1 MSSRR
6 IGLIVPSSNVTMET
20 ELPEMF
26 GRRPERF
33 TFHSARMRMTTV
45 TPEALAA
52 MNAHGERSATELADA
67 QVDVLAYACL
77 VAVMAAGPGAHQR
90 AAATLAAAAGGRTP
104 VVTSAGALIDGIAAL
119 GVRRVA
125 MIAPYAPALTAKVV
139 DYLAD
144 AGISVVDAISL
155 GVTDNCAVGRLDPT
169 NLVALTDQLDLADA
183 EALVLSACVQMPS
196 LTAIEAAEQR
206 TGLPTLSAATA
217 TTRELLLALGL
228 APVVPGAGSLLTEH
242 AMRPPRVVASAAH

>member
-1 MSSRR
+1 VSRR

-52 MNAHGERSATELADA
+52 MNAHGERCAGELADA
-67 QVDVLAYACL
+67 QVDVIAYACL

-90 AAATLAAAAGGRTP
+90 AAASLAAAAGGQTP
-104 VVTSAGALIDGIAAL
+104 VVTSAGALIDAISAL

-125 MIAPYAPALTAKVV
+125 MITPYAPALTAKVV

-144 AGISVVDAISL
+144 AGIAVVDAISL

-169 NLVALTDQLDLADA
+169 RLVALTDQLNLDEA
-183 EALVLSACVQMPS
+183 EAVVLSACVQMPS
-196 LTAIEAAEQR
+196 LAAIDAAEQR

-217 TTRELLLALGL
+217 TARQLLLTLGL
-228 APVVPGAGSLLTEH
+228 APVLPGAGALLTDH
-242 AMRPPRVVASAAH
+242 AVLHPRTASLAAC